1 MRLLVKTTPTQ
12 HEESGKKLRETAKAT
27 DLIEVL
33 RAVTGEQHARTLLT
47 DDSQFEHWLQTG
59 CAVQTTH
66 SRCANSSPWG
76 GGILDL
82 HMRTRWFL
90 SVQVQ
95 RSLWHW
101 FISLY
106 SSKATRDCLWTALAL
121 FGQVIDG
128 RWDRILIGWR
138 ERAGC
143 RLHPY
148 QQQRGEKPSPRT
160 QDYGFFFVL
169 EQLFPLLSAWKGGV
183 VKNPRGPQLDCRHPR
198 ASLPLV
204 VDNWGRYSDFEVKPV
219 PLSAGIFVDKNLIK
233 I

>member
-12 HEESGKKLRETAKAT
+12 HEESGKINQIWLRCRSNWWAT
-27 DLIEVL
+27 RENPADRWQSVW
-33 RAVTGEQHARTLLT
+33 A
-47 DDSQFEHWLQTG
+47 HWLQTG
-59 CAVQTTH
+59 CTVQTTH
-66 SRCANSSPWG
+66 SRCANSSPWEVG
-76 GGILDL
+76 GGEGGVLDL
-82 HMRTRWFL
+82 HVRTRWFL

-143 RLHPY
+143 RLHP
-148 QQQRGEKPSPRT
+148 
-160 QDYGFFFVL
+160 
-169 EQLFPLLSAWKGGV
+169 
-183 VKNPRGPQLDCRHPR
+183 
-198 ASLPLV
+198 
-204 VDNWGRYSDFEVKPV
+204 
-219 PLSAGIFVDKNLIK
+219 
-233 I
+233 